1 VQALETRFT
10 RTFKAGEVVFRE
22 GERGLTMFV
31 VRSGQVRI
39 SKRVRAIE
47 RTLATLGPGEF
58 FGEMA
63 VLTGRPR
70 TASATAASEE
80 LVLLE
85 LDEKRFD
92 AMIHSQAEISVRI
105 LKKLARRLDDA
116 DALIV
121 TLTRRDP
128 KARVILGLAREAE
141 ERGLPG
147 EGNDSR
153 VVQRDFNELS
163 ELLGVKRGELDE
175 TIARMARVGVV
186 RLVEG
191 GLEVASIPRLQEFLA
206 FLEQR
211 GIIQE

>member
-1 VQALETRFT
+1 VQALESRFT

-22 GERGLTMFV
+22 GERGHTMFV
-31 VRSGQVRI
+31 VRTGQVRI
-39 SKRVRAIE
+39 SKRVRAVE
-47 RTLATLGPGEF
+47 RTLAALGPGEF

-63 VLTGRPR
+63 VLSGRPR
-70 TASATAASEE
+70 TATATAIDG
-80 LVLLE
+80 LTLLE

-92 AMIHSQAEISVRI
+92 AMIHSQAEIAARI

-128 KARVILGLAREAE
+128 KARVIVGLAREAE

-163 ELLGVKRGELDE
+163 ELFGVKRSEFDE
-175 TIARMARVGVV
+175 TIARMTRVGIV
-186 RLVEG
+186 RGVDG
-191 GLEVASIPRLQEFLA
+191 SLEIASIPRLHEFLA

-211 GIIQE
+211 GIVQE

>member
-22 GERGLTMFV
+22 GEAGHTMFV
-31 VRSGQVRI
+31 VRTGQVRI
-39 SKRVRAIE
+39 CKHVRAGE

-70 TASATAASEE
+70 TATAVAAEQ
-80 LVLLE
+80 VTLLE

-92 AMIHSQAEISVRI
+92 AMIHAQAEIAVRI

-116 DALIV
+116 DGLIV
-121 TLTRRDP
+121 TLTRRDA

-153 VVQRDFNELS
+153 VISRDFNELA
-163 ELLGVKRGELDE
+163 ELLGVKRAELDE
-175 TIARMARVGVV
+175 TIARMARVGIV
-186 RLVEG
+186 RAVEG
-191 GLEVASIPRLQEFLA
+191 GLEIASIARLHEFLA

-211 GIIQE
+211 GIVQE

>member
-1 VQALETRFT
+1 VQALESRFT

-31 VRSGQVRI
+31 VRTGQVRI
-39 SKRVRAIE
+39 SKRVHAVE

-63 VLTGRPR
+63 VLSGRPR
-70 TASATAASEE
+70 TATATALDE
-80 LVLLE
+80 LSLLE
-85 LDEKRFD
+85 LDDKRFD
-92 AMIHSQAEISVRI
+92 AMIRSQAEIAARI

-128 KARVILGLAREAE
+128 KARVILGLSREAE
-141 ERGLPG
+141 ERGFPG

-163 ELLGVKRGELDE
+163 ELLGVKRVEFDE
-175 TIARMARVGVV
+175 TIARMARVGIV

-191 GLEVASIPRLQEFLA
+191 GLEIASIPRLYEFLA

-211 GIIQE
+211 GIVQE

>member
-1 VQALETRFT
+1 VQALESRFT

-22 GERGLTMFV
+22 GERGHTMFV
-31 VRSGQVRI
+31 VRSGHVRI
-39 SKRVRAIE
+39 SKRVRAVE

-63 VLTGRPR
+63 VLSGRPR
-70 TASATAASEE
+70 TATATASDEIT
-80 LVLLE
+80 LLE

-92 AMIHSQAEISVRI
+92 AMIRSQAEIAARI

-128 KARVILGLAREAE
+128 RARVILGLSREAE

-147 EGNDSR
+147 EGHDSR
-153 VVQRDFNELS
+153 VVQRDFNELA
-163 ELLGVKRGELDE
+163 ELLGVTRAELDE
-175 TIARMARVGVV
+175 TVARMTRVGIV
-186 RLVEG
+186 RTVEG
-191 GLEVASIPRLQEFLA
+191 GLEIASVPRLQEFLA

-211 GIIQE
+211 GIVQE

>member
-1 VQALETRFT
+1 VQALESRFT

-31 VRSGQVRI
+31 VRTGQVRI
-39 SKRVRAIE
+39 SKRVRAVE

-63 VLTGRPR
+63 VLSGRPR
-70 TASATAASEE
+70 TATATAIDEIS
-80 LVLLE
+80 LLE
-85 LDEKRFD
+85 LDDKRFD
-92 AMIHSQAEISVRI
+92 AMIHSQAEIAARI
-105 LKKLARRLDDA
+105 MKKLARRLDDA

-128 KARVILGLAREAE
+128 KARVILGLSREAE

-163 ELLGVKRGELDE
+163 ELLGVKRAEFDE
-175 TIARMARVGVV
+175 TVARMARVGIV
-186 RLVEG
+186 RILEG
-191 GLEVASIPRLQEFLA
+191 GLEIASIPRLQEFLT
-206 FLEQR
+206 FLEAR
-211 GIIQE
+211 GIVQE